1 MDSKTYAP
9 PRPHTAVLDV
19 LKGSISEPIE
29 TVSNKPGS
37 KGQVMKVR
45 LVKQG
50 SGMVGLKDGVDNQEW
65 AGIFNHILITARV
78 ATFLGK
84 QLREKGETVDLD
96 YILNTILVSHAGRRQ
111 YDEATWYPSVVPD
124 AAQKVEAGDTAI
136 TIGLLRDT
144 CIAPVIVENVKA
156 HGVGDTYP
164 ISQMDTWEKI
174 LPAYADWRVSQHIMS
189 LQERFDD
196 LERRGVAA
204 GRFTR
209 DYLKALREWAFQ
221 VEKRI
226 FSKLQIGPERI
237 TANNPSAPRWEGYL
251 RRLYVNDAETDIFA
265 NVSQFYQELEK
276 GEGGTSKFHRKFL
289 DSWWRKYVED
299 LYEAQR
305 GRPYEQVKEKRR
317 NKAVGIERAIRFFA
331 KLDSCSSL

>member
-1 MDSKTYAP
+1 MESKTYAP
-9 PRPHTAVLDV
+9 PRPHAAILDA

-29 TVSNKPGS
+29 TVSNKLGS

-45 LVKQG
+45 LVKKG

-65 AGIFNHILITARV
+65 AGIFNHILITARM
-78 ATFLGK
+78 ATFLGE

-96 YILNTILVSHAGRRQ
+96 YILNTILISHAGRRQ
-111 YDEATWYPSVVPD
+111 YDEATWYPLAVLD

-144 CIAPVIVENVKA
+144 GIAPEIVENVKV

-174 LPAYADWRVSQHIMS
+174 LPAYADWRVSQYVMS

-209 DYLKALREWAFQ
+209 NHLKALGEWAFQ
-221 VEKRI
+221 VERSI
-226 FSKLQIGPERI
+226 FSKLQIGPEHI
-237 TANNPSAPRWEGYL
+237 TDTNPSVPRWERYV
-251 RRLYVNDAETDIFA
+251 RRLYVNDAEKDIFA
-265 NVSQFYQELEK
+265 NISRLYQELGKE
-276 GEGGTSKFHRKFL
+276 EGDISKFNRKFL
-289 DSWWRKYVED
+289 DSWWGKYVIN
-299 LYEAQR
+299 LYEAQQ
-305 GRPYEQVKEKRR
+305 GIPYEQTKERRR
-317 NKAVGIERAIRFFA
+317 NKAIGIERAITLFG
-331 KLDSCSSL
+331 KLDSRPSL